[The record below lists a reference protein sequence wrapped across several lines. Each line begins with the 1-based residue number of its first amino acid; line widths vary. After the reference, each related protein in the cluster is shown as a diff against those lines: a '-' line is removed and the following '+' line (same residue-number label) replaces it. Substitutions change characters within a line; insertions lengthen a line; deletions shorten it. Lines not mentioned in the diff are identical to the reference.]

1 MINLVKKIN
10 GKKDKW
16 KKKEAKKGEK
26 EMLISSFLFEN
37 LFYFGLG
44 YDFKFFGPSH
54 IFALMIEN
62 IIL

>member
-1 MINLVKKIN
+1 MEKRIN
-10 GKKDKW
+10 GRKKS
-16 KKKEAKKGEK
+16 AKKGEK
-26 EMLISSFLFEN
+26 EKDFFVLFEN